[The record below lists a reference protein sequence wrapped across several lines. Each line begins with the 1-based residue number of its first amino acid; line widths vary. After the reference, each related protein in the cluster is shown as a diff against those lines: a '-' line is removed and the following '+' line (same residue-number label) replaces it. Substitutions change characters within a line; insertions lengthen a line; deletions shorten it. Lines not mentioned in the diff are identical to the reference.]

1 MPITR
6 IATHSLLLSVGS
18 VSLPILLKTVRIG
31 ENMFSAMAVPLAVT
45 SLSEVV
51 ETTDTETGT

>member
-18 VSLPILLKTVRIG
+18 VSLPILLKTVRIV
-31 ENMFSAMAVPLAVT
+31 ENMFSAMAVPLVVT

-51 ETTDTETGT
+51 EITDTETGT